1 MMVSSSRAR
10 QRARARCR
18 LLPTTAILH
27 RRNASDE
34 QSSPSAP
41 RPSPFPGDDVRAL
54 SGPPH
59 ARRPAVPPPQGLAV
73 PPSPCPVSVPN
84 AHQHPSLP
92 PLPPCAPCLSP
103 NSTAS
108 PAGLTKPSPFPLFLS
123 ISFFR
128 ARRVSPESPTRLV
141 RSQSPLTRLPPT
153 STLRPPPPH
162 SAWRVSTR
170 SSPGGRTTQRLAVLP
185 PAGEPA
191 FLSGEC
197 PPKRERARALAPRL
211 LARHPLV
218 SYAIAET
225 RILTSRRLPPLPAP
239 PTPRPQARQLA
250 GCRCFVVGRALA
262 VVVTGAPLS
271 GWSAPVGRPCWDDRR
286 RRAPDAAQAVRRRPG
301 RWRWPVLPAGLAG
314 PRWIASRRPS
324 SRQDR
329 LVCSASPG
337 LSAMGRAGGR
347 AGVARR
353 SRSFVHTHTHPS
365 APPSFLVQP
374 ASQPASPPPFLL
386 LVVR

>member
-123 ISFFR
+123 ISLFR
-128 ARRVSPESPTRLV
+128 ARRVSPESSTRLV
-141 RSQSPLTRLPPT
+141 RSQYPP
-153 STLRPPPPH
+153 SRASLPPPP
-162 SAWRVSTR
+162 SAPLPHTRHGECQQEAAQAAERPSVWQCSPRRGSQR
-170 SSPGGRTTQRLAVLP
+170 SSPVSARPNASGRGPSRP
-185 PAGEPA
+185 GCSPATP
-191 FLSGEC
+191 SSHM
-197 PPKRERARALAPRL
+197 P
-211 LARHPLV
+211 
-218 SYAIAET
+218 
-225 RILTSRRLPPLPAP
+225 SRRH
-239 PTPRPQARQLA
+239 
-250 GCRCFVVGRALA
+250 G
-262 VVVTGAPLS
+262 S
-271 GWSAPVGRPCWDDRR
+271 
-286 RRAPDAAQAVRRRPG
+286 
-301 RWRWPVLPAGLAG
+301 
-314 PRWIASRRPS
+314 
-324 SRQDR
+324 
-329 LVCSASPG
+329 
-337 LSAMGRAGGR
+337 
-347 AGVARR
+347 
-353 SRSFVHTHTHPS
+353 
-365 APPSFLVQP
+365 
-374 ASQPASPPPFLL
+374 
-386 LVVR
+386 